1 MVIDPVLT
9 LTKASS
15 GCILRQKLHK
25 SVSSPDHRV
34 TPAMLGRPCLG
45 VVSQSG
51 GQGSH
56 ARRLYVAPVWF
67 GLLIVAYRLIG
78 PRARPALGLS

>member
-1 MVIDPVLT
+1 
-9 LTKASS
+9 
-15 GCILRQKLHK
+15 
-25 SVSSPDHRV
+25 
-34 TPAMLGRPCLG
+34 MLGRPCLG